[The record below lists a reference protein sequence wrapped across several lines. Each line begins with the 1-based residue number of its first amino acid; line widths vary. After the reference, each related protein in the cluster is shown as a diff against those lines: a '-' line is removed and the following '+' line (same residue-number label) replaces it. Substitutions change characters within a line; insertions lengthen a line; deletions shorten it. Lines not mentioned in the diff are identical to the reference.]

1 MATNNLK
8 DRTQRLVAEFCK
20 GDDHAFAELYDMYV
34 QMLYN
39 YGLKLTTDH

>member
-20 GDDHAFAELYDMYV
+20 GDDHAFAIAE
-34 QMLYN
+34 
-39 YGLKLTTDH
+39 GLHT